1 MDNSAS
7 EVESRELEDRTRENG
22 VGCHYERLD
31 ASVGRNH
38 SGENEHSDDNVHWK
52 LLLEMEDQHNN
63 NKLGTVIFGYSN
75 TLRDW

>member
-38 SGENEHSDDNVHWK
+38 SGENEHSDDNVH
-52 LLLEMEDQHNN
+52 
-63 NKLGTVIFGYSN
+63 
-75 TLRDW
+75 